1 MLISVISARFDSTPK
16 SSIAKFYY
24 TALIIYVGMIIDKDD
39 KYEWAR
45 VAIQNLVIVLFGMD
59 IYRLNIG

>member
-1 MLISVISARFDSTPK
+1 
-16 SSIAKFYY
+16 
-24 TALIIYVGMIIDKDD
+24 MIIDKDD

-59 IYRLNIG
+59 IYIG

>member
-1 MLISVISARFDSTPK
+1 
-16 SSIAKFYY
+16 
-24 TALIIYVGMIIDKDD
+24 MIIDKDD

-59 IYRLNIG
+59 IYIYRLNIGWTCGDLEKES